1 MYNFFIALQKFV
13 NEQKIIPLYY
23 EEASKKANFPYGVI
37 SDPIKTCLR
46 YGELVYFDIFIWTT
60 EPNTGIELE
69 KKLQDLIKLLD
80 GKIFSEERAVIYFE
94 EQRPISDP
102 EYTLIKKQITFS
114 IRLF

>member
-23 EEASKKANFPYGVI
+23 EEASKKASFPYGVI
-37 SDPIKTCLR
+37 IDPIKTKLR

-102 EYTLIKKQITFS
+102 EYTLIKKQMTFS